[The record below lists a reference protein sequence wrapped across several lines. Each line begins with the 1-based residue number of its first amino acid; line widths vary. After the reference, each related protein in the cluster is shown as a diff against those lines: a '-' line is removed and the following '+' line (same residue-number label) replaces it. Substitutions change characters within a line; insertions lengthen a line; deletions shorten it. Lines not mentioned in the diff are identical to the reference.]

1 MITPKNSR
9 LLFCPYCMHERHQIR
24 PVYRV
29 GNVEEARRINLIWWR
44 QSSTHQPQ
52 QQQQWCGQSQWTI
65 HRQPVEQHHTTL
77 HTIRSAIAENLMLH
91 ANFMALCFIQ
101 PELLPIEVCI
111 AGIGIFF
118 TFFAPVTSTRW
129 TSHTNMIRIPS
140 RYIGFAKIN
149 FLRQVFRKL
158 SSDIRTCRQADIQT
172 DTTEIIY

>member
-118 TFFAPVTSTRW
+118 YIFLLLWPRPAELHTRTW
-129 TSHTNMIRIPS
+129 SVFPRDIS
-140 RYIGFAKIN
+140 D
-149 FLRQVFRKL
+149 LRK
-158 SSDIRTCRQADIQT
+158 
-172 DTTEIIY
+172 